1 MASRKSLLDL
11 QNDSAK
17 KFFLKHESYCNIDL
31 PIYFS
36 FTELLQKLAEE
47 LNHRTLNELSD
58 LKKIKNLDD
67 VNYTLYTNKD
77 GKLSWRPLQIIHP
90 LVYVALVDKITE
102 PQNWD
107 KIKERFKE
115 FQQNPK
121 IRCLSIPV
129 KAENKQRDKA
139 QQISQ
144 WWEAVEQE
152 SIALSIDYDFIF
164 ETDIADCYSSIY
176 THSIAWAIETKE
188 IAKKNRRRDLLG
200 NFIDSSI
207 QEAQYQQTNG
217 IPQGSVLM
225 DFIAEMVLGYVDE
238 LLTEKIK
245 ENNID
250 DYFILRYRDDY
261 RIFVNSTNDGKIIL
275 KLLSE
280 ILRPFGLKLNSS
292 KTKNHNNVVMA
303 SIKKDKLAWLQ
314 LPNPEINNLTL
325 QKHILLIKYHSLEY
339 PNSGSLTTALNKFQ
353 KRITKEQDKNLSQ
366 YSRQIISIVADIA
379 YLNPKSISV
388 CCAIISQF
396 LVILNDEDQKNLA
409 MKVYQKLERMSDSG
423 FAQIWLQRMLK
434 NKLPDIEFSE
444 HLCQIALKNK
454 QIQLWNHSWVNDKKI
469 LKILEN
475 ELIFNQNIFDSLDD
489 RINFTEFD
497 IFAYPN

>member
-1 MASRKSLLDL
+1 
-11 QNDSAK
+11 
-17 KFFLKHESYCNIDL
+17 
-31 PIYFS
+31 
-36 FTELLQKLAEE
+36 
-47 LNHRTLNELSD
+47 
-58 LKKIKNLDD
+58 
-67 VNYTLYTNKD
+67 
-77 GKLSWRPLQIIHP
+77 
-90 LVYVALVDKITE
+90 
-102 PQNWD
+102 
-107 KIKERFKE
+107 
-115 FQQNPK
+115 
-121 IRCLSIPV
+121 
-129 KAENKQRDKA
+129 
-139 QQISQ
+139 
-144 WWEAVEQE
+144 
-152 SIALSIDYDFIF
+152 
-164 ETDIADCYSSIY
+164 
-176 THSIAWAIETKE
+176 
-188 IAKKNRRRDLLG
+188 
-200 NFIDSSI
+200 
-207 QEAQYQQTNG
+207 
-217 IPQGSVLM
+217 M

-292 KTKNHNNVVMA
+292 KTKDHNNVVMA

-434 NKLPDIEFSE
+434 NKLPYIEFSE

-454 QIQLWNHSWVNDKKI
+454 QIQLWNHSWVNDKKT

>member
-1 MASRKSLLDL
+1 M
-11 QNDSAK
+11 
-17 KFFLKHESYCNIDL
+17 
-31 PIYFS
+31 
-36 FTELLQKLAEE
+36 LQKLAEE
-47 LNHRTLNELSD
+47 LKHRTLNELSD
-58 LKKIKNLDD
+58 LQKIKNLDN
-67 VNYTLYTNKD
+67 VNYTLYANKD

-102 PQNWD
+102 SQNWS
-107 KIKERFKE
+107 KIKKRFKD

-121 IRCLSIPV
+121 IHCLSIPV
-129 KAENKQRDKA
+129 RAENKQRDKA

-188 IAKKNRRRDLLG
+188 IAKKNRKKNLLG
-200 NFIDSSI
+200 NFIDYSI

-238 LLTEKIK
+238 LLTGKIK

-250 DYFILRYRDDY
+250 NYFILRYRDDY

-314 LPNPEINNLTL
+314 LPSPEINNLTL

-353 KRITKEQDKNLSQ
+353 KRITKEKGKNLSQ

-396 LVILNDEDQKNLA
+396 LVILNDEDQINLA

-434 NKLPDIEFSE
+434 NKLPNIEFSE
-444 HLCQIALKNK
+444 HLCQIASKK
-454 QIQLWNHSWVNDKKI
+454 EHIQLWNHSWVNDKKI
-469 LKILEN
+469 LKILKN
-475 ELIFNQNIFDSLDD
+475 ESIFNQNIFDSLDD